1 MIDFKKYKCSYILFS
16 GLTLY
21 FMGNRYLQYF
31 VSDGLCSLSSLLGM
45 FLILIALLFYST
57 GMRGID
63 FPARV
68 LFVLFLLSNLFV
80 VLHGFVDSGLDV
92 GALVAAKREVPNY
105 LTPLLML
112 CFWRCFYIKPCIVM
126 ALVSCLLGLLFVAGN
141 VTELVLSPA
150 ILSMGFFD
158 TYIVNR
164 ISVPLVCVAPS
175 FLLLLY
181 KDVPVS
187 VKRFVLV
194 STLVS
199 LVVLLLSGR
208 RSGAFTILLCYL
220 CYFAINIKR
229 KGVRLALFMCG
240 LAVLVLWPMIFDA
253 FGAKFSFLM
262 SRLGDDTRSGVEHD
276 LIRDMDA
283 FSWIFGRGLYGTYYS
298 PTAIDSI
305 HRGMIETG
313 YLHMILKGG
322 MINLTLYVALLL
334 RTVYNGIFKS
344 RNNLAVAFGYL
355 ALMYLVRLYPGGHI
369 NMTFEFCIL
378 WFGIAFCNYRR
389 LYMAS
394 NDEIKKYL

>member
-1 MIDFKKYKCSYILFS
+1 
-16 GLTLY
+16 
-21 FMGNRYLQYF
+21 
-31 VSDGLCSLSSLLGM
+31 
-45 FLILIALLFYST
+45 
-57 GMRGID
+57 
-63 FPARV
+63 
-68 LFVLFLLSNLFV
+68 
-80 VLHGFVDSGLDV
+80 
-92 GALVAAKREVPNY
+92 
-105 LTPLLML
+105 
-112 CFWRCFYIKPCIVM
+112 
-126 ALVSCLLGLLFVAGN
+126 
-141 VTELVLSPA
+141 
-150 ILSMGFFD
+150 
-158 TYIVNR
+158 
-164 ISVPLVCVAPS
+164 
-175 FLLLLY
+175 
-181 KDVPVS
+181 
-187 VKRFVLV
+187 
-194 STLVS
+194 
-199 LVVLLLSGR
+199 
-208 RSGAFTILLCYL
+208 
-220 CYFAINIKR
+220 
-229 KGVRLALFMCG
+229 MCG

-344 RNNLAVAFGYL
+344 RNNLGVAFGYL

>member
-1 MIDFKKYKCSYILFS
+1 MIDFKKYKGSYILFS

-92 GALVAAKREVPNY
+92 GALVAAKRDVSNY

-187 VKRFVLV
+187 VKRFVLFQR
-194 STLVS
+194 LCH
-199 LVVLLLSGR
+199 
-208 RSGAFTILLCYL
+208 LLC
-220 CYFAINIKR
+220 CCFP
-229 KGVRLALFMCG
+229 
-240 LAVLVLWPMIFDA
+240 AVALVLSPYCCAIF
-253 FGAKFSFLM
+253 
-262 SRLGDDTRSGVEHD
+262 V
-276 LIRDMDA
+276 
-283 FSWIFGRGLYGTYYS
+283 
-298 PTAIDSI
+298 
-305 HRGMIETG
+305 
-313 YLHMILKGG
+313 IL
-322 MINLTLYVALLL
+322 
-334 RTVYNGIFKS
+334 R
-344 RNNLAVAFGYL
+344 
-355 ALMYLVRLYPGGHI
+355 
-369 NMTFEFCIL
+369 
-378 WFGIAFCNYRR
+378 
-389 LYMAS
+389 
-394 NDEIKKYL
+394 